1 MFALTKAAA
10 LLFALFL
17 LSFLFNAAG
26 SPPVG
31 DSVIYVTQDANYNVT
46 GLWDEG
52 GGVLAQYTYEPYGQ
66 CVAAEHFT
74 DPPVLNRLGHQG
86 LFFENFDDPAA
97 GLTATTAAPGAV
109 TTGVYHNRNRHYS
122 PALGRF
128 LQRDPNETGQPVI
141 KDLAAFGQP
150 PCNCPNNI
158 DIMEAY
164 QDGANLFEYVGS
176 SPVNY
181 SDPGGL
187 DWLDDE
193 GISTDS
199 QTYGLA
205 TAQISIASGQL
216 FSLANLGTAFATNFL
231 AFTGGAGK
239 SALDQISDCLKSGDP
254 SATLN
259 SIAETAVKLGPMLFA
274 PLPKTLLYFGNDK
287 ALAKATGSS
296 GSLFTR
302 LSFGGARLGLISDKS
317 LTQLKFAGRAV
328 STVATRVTAL
338 HGLYLAGLEAYCGV
352 KHGILGY

>member
-1 MFALTKAAA
+1 MKRFAPSVIIALTSACAIAYGGPKPQAANRSLN
-10 LLFALFL
+10 LLVERDASGHVITRRTLAGQGQADRVDYYYDGARRVQEVATVGGDPQTAVAEREYVYGPGYVDEFVVQIVPG
-17 LSFLFNAAG
+17 NAAG
-26 SPPVG
+26 SPPVD

-187 DWLDDE
+187 D
-193 GISTDS
+193 
-199 QTYGLA
+199 
-205 TAQISIASGQL
+205 
-216 FSLANLGTAFATNFL
+216 
-231 AFTGGAGK
+231 
-239 SALDQISDCLKSGDP
+239 
-254 SATLN
+254 
-259 SIAETAVKLGPMLFA
+259 
-274 PLPKTLLYFGNDK
+274 
-287 ALAKATGSS
+287 
-296 GSLFTR
+296 
-302 LSFGGARLGLISDKS
+302 
-317 LTQLKFAGRAV
+317 
-328 STVATRVTAL
+328 
-338 HGLYLAGLEAYCGV
+338 
-352 KHGILGY
+352 